1 MSTISNAA
9 AVQPDPVAG
18 TFLRGL
24 GRVLKGWW
32 VAYMNWRLQQ
42 LAISRL
48 RSMSDRDLKDI
59 GISRAQI
66 EFAARSDAA
75 PYPMCSRYY

>member
-9 AVQPDPVAG
+9 VVQSDPVAD
-18 TFLRGL
+18 TFLKGV
-24 GRVLKGWW
+24 GRILKGWW

-48 RSMSDRDLKDI
+48 RSMGDRELKDI

-66 EFAARSDAA
+66 EVAARSDAA
-75 PYPMCSRYY
+75 SGPMFGRYY